1 MKTITQ
7 FVLCILVLGL
17 AACNNSSTTAQKQ
30 TTTPEVKTTKTTSK
44 AEKSTIMPEAKTNVA
59 PKPVK
64 KGYNIGDVVA
74 DFSLENIDGKMVSL
88 TDYEDEKGVI
98 LIFTC
103 NHCPYAV
110 MYEDRIND
118 LHNTFAAKGY
128 PVLAINPNDPE
139 VQPQD
144 DMPNMKKRAIEKGF
158 EFAYIFD
165 DKQEIFPKFG
175 ATRTPEVYLLKNDGG
190 AMKVA
195 YSGAIDDNHK
205 DAKAVNVKY
214 VENAIEAVTNG
225 SNPDPNFTKAIGCT
239 IKVKKG

>member
-17 AACNNSSTTAQKQ
+17 TACNNSPTTAKKQ
-30 TTTPEVKTTKTTSK
+30 PATPEVKTTETKKSTTTPEVKIT
-44 AEKSTIMPEAKTNVA
+44 EKSTKPEKSTVMPAAKTNVA
-59 PKPVK
+59 PKPKPMK

-74 DFSLENIDGKMVSL
+74 DFTLENIDGKMVSL
-88 TDYEDEKGVI
+88 ADYKDEKGVI

-144 DMPNMKKRAIEKGF
+144 DMPNM
-158 EFAYIFD
+158 
-165 DKQEIFPKFG
+165 
-175 ATRTPEVYLLKNDGG
+175 VYLLQNEGG
-190 AMKVA
+190 SMKVT

-214 VENAIEAVTNG
+214 VEDAIEAVTNG